1 MRKKIPVFTDA
12 SEIKTIVQQL
22 ETQPTIDLIDSITNH
37 EYSKNSLLGIYSD
50 WNHYRTFCLSHHI
63 KALPASVTAIRRFL
77 EVESQRR
84 KFASLKRYTATLS
97 MLHTILGFANPV
109 PHRQVRFTILNL
121 QAKMSG
127 DAKQTVAFTNEHL
140 SQLNSLLSK
149 PNALYQVRDLAL
161 YNVMFECALKRSEV
175 KALRYSDLQFEDD
188 TRLKISIN
196 GSVYQL
202 SNAASLYLSQW
213 LIASSSKDEVPL
225 FRSIDRHGNVSQNQL
240 DDSSI
245 FRILKKAGDL
255 LHLPKGY
262 SFSGH
267 SIRVG
272 AAQELSNQGMNIRDI
287 QDFGRWLSPAMPLQY
302 IGAKGTADME
312 MLKFKSMT
320 PWY

>member
-12 SEIKTIVQQL
+12 SEIKTIVQLL

-37 EYSKNSLLGIYSD
+37 EYSKNSILGIYSD
-50 WNHYRTFCLSHHI
+50 WNHYRTFCQAHHI

-97 MLHTILGFANPV
+97 MLHTILGFANPI
-109 PHRQVRFTILNL
+109 PHRQVRFTILSL
-121 QAKMSG
+121 QAKMAG
-127 DAKQTVAFTNEHL
+127 DAKQTVAFTHEHL
-140 SQLNSLLSK
+140 IQLKTLLSK
-149 PNALYQVRDLAL
+149 SDVLYQVRNLAL
-161 YNVMFECALKRSEV
+161 YNVMFECALKRSEL
-175 KALRYSDLQFEDD
+175 KALKYSDLQFEDENSI
-188 TRLKISIN
+188 KISVSGN
-196 GSVYQL
+196 TYQL
-202 SNAASLYLSQW
+202 SDEASLFLKRW
-213 LIASSSKDEVPL
+213 LMASNTVDEVPL
-225 FRSIDRHGNVSQNQL
+225 FRSIDRHGNVSENYL

-255 LHLPKGY
+255 LHLPKDY

-302 IGAKGTADME
+302 IGAKGTADKE